1 MNSGTVFGVVLG
13 LVLSLGFLYFWMRW
27 WMRNAFASTPKG
39 VLRHLGKTGSVH
51 LKHVKSIEG
60 IWNPSKPLGQD
71 NRIFGPGEATYSLDD
86 FATVTL
92 EFRMRNGPLKRYSG
106 PIPESLIHPTEKVL
120 RARKLLR
127 YVLIGYVAIMI
138 VGFVIGY
145 AVGGGSAL
153 HRLIAGGIGLLI
165 AIALVWL
172 VALVLRVWLSVR
184 SLAKDKRGPL

>member
-1 MNSGTVFGVVLG
+1 MSV
-13 LVLSLGFLYFWMRW
+13 WMWW

-60 IWNPSKPLGQD
+60 IWNPSKPPGRD
-71 NRIFGPGEATYSLDD
+71 NRLFGPGEATYSLDD
-86 FATVTL
+86 PATVTL
-92 EFRMRNGPLKRYSG
+92 EFRVRNGQLKRYTG
-106 PIPESLIHPTEKVL
+106 PIPETLIYPTEKVL

-127 YVLIGYVAIMI
+127 YVLLGYIAIMI

-145 AVGGGSAL
+145 AVVGGSAL

-165 AIALVWL
+165 AMALVWF
-172 VALVLRVWLSVR
+172 VTLVLRVGLSIR
-184 SLAKDKRGPL
+184 SLAKGKHDTT